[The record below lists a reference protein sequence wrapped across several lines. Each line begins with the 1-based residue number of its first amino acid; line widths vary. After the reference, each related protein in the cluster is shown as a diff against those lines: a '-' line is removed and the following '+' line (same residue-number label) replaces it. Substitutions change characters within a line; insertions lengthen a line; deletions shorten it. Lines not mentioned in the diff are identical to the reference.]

1 MLGRSLWVQRGV
13 VLCVSRFPGPSLPLM
28 PLVAFRVSKQ
38 RGRFDRF
45 YRVLVYHVMGQMVDS
60 WKAVLN
66 HSNLQIFAFISP
78 EYSKWRVVWMLICE
92 RFRLEKRTWN
102 AVQKRALSFFIG
114 HHITPPGVTRFLR
127 PAFVYWKQSNIEVGG
142 GKSLKTRMCCV
153 HQVHTMPEEDLICQ
167 SGRPT
172 WQIMARC

>member
-13 VLCVSRFPGPSLPLM
+13 VLCVSWFPGPSLPLM
-28 PLVAFRVSKQ
+28 PLVAFSVSKQ

-45 YRVLVYHVMGQMVDS
+45 YRVLVYHVMGQRVDS
-60 WKAVLN
+60 WKAALN
-66 HSNLQIFAFISP
+66 HSYLQI
-78 EYSKWRVVWMLICE
+78 L
-92 RFRLEKRTWN
+92 RLSVPSIPNDKLYECWFVNVSGWKNVHEMQYKNSLEFLHW
-102 AVQKRALSFFIG
+102 

-142 GKSLKTRMCCV
+142 GKSLKTRMCCA

-172 WQIMARC
+172 WQVMARC